1 MEKKVYLATWRGDSR
16 AALAY
21 LEEQNVEIEKLYID
35 KDESLA
41 EELEAKTGKRGVPY
55 FVVDGEWIK
64 GYDSSGFN
72 PELVRDALGIA

>member
-1 MEKKVYLATWRGDSR
+1 MEKRVYLATWCRDSR